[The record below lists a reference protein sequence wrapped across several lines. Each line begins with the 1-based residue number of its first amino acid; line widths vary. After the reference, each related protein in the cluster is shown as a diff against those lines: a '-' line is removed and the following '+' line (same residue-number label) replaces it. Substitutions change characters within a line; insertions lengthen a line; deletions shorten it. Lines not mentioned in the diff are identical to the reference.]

1 MKRSIQCRHGLTVT
15 EVLFAVG
22 IVLVGLIGI
31 ATMVPFAARQANES
45 YRITQ
50 AMATGTSAVE
60 MSRSVAVARPTEER
74 PWQIIDDVVPV
85 NGVGDSNESVF
96 SSLQSVYGGPD
107 TNQSS
112 VDYSLYR
119 YQFQN
124 IPDYPT
130 QHTAVN
136 DRQSAWI
143 NMNRALGTCFYM
155 DPLFWGQQ
163 AGISS
168 TKVLHDDPRWAPFRR
183 TRFPYY
189 SEVFRPSSFTTT
201 KTPRLTRITLHDV
214 NSPWTQANNGWLKL
228 SAARSVAV
236 SFGGDLTIADK
247 DIPTAPPARS
257 FIRNQNAKGASILM
271 RANNAPSN
279 TSWAMMMC
287 PDELTPMIPPS
298 YFPTG
303 LADYQGMP
311 VPFFPESYDISVVV
325 YGKRDIGELS
335 PNSSLVD
342 GLATGEVLPEA
353 EKLASVTW
361 DSGEV
366 MNSGMFEVT
375 LHADPRLNANIIAGD
390 WIMLSRNVIHF
401 EASIA
406 GYRVLRQRHRWYR
419 VVSQPLSSE
428 FPVKVRLSGLPWDWT
443 IDEIKSSGAAFPLGA
458 PQPLPPNVSL
468 YNPDPS
474 ATAPVLQT
482 QYYPETQTV
491 ATIVP
496 NIVHVYQRT
505 LPVRD

>member
-1 MKRSIQCRHGLTVT
+1 
-15 EVLFAVG
+15 
-22 IVLVGLIGI
+22 
-31 ATMVPFAARQANES
+31 
-45 YRITQ
+45 
-50 AMATGTSAVE
+50 
-60 MSRSVAVARPTEER
+60 
-74 PWQIIDDVVPV
+74 
-85 NGVGDSNESVF
+85 
-96 SSLQSVYGGPD
+96 
-107 TNQSS
+107 
-112 VDYSLYR
+112 
-119 YQFQN
+119 
-124 IPDYPT
+124 
-130 QHTAVN
+130 
-136 DRQSAWI
+136 
-143 NMNRALGTCFYM
+143 
-155 DPLFWGQQ
+155 
-163 AGISS
+163 
-168 TKVLHDDPRWAPFRR
+168 
-183 TRFPYY
+183 
-189 SEVFRPSSFTTT
+189 
-201 KTPRLTRITLHDV
+201 V
-214 NSPWTQANNGWLKL
+214 NSPWTQQNNGWLKL

-287 PDELTPMIPPS
+287 PDELTPVIPPS

-303 LADYQGMP
+303 QADYQGTP

-325 YGKRDIGELS
+325 YGKRDIGELT
-335 PNSSLVD
+335 PNSSLVS
-342 GLATGEVLPEA
+342 GFATGEVLPEA

-443 IDEIKSSGAAFPLGA
+443 IDEIKSSGAAFPSGA
-458 PQPLPPNVSL
+458 PQPLPPTVSL
-468 YNPDPS
+468 FNPDPS
-474 ATAPVLQT
+474 ATVPVLQT

-505 LPVRD
+505 FPVRD